1 MDKSSKGVFVTQK
14 KNGQTSFRTSLTYR
28 NKHIAL
34 GSFDTMDT
42 AKKVYDEGQR
52 ILADAEINVEDYSD
66 KYSISF
72 EKYVVLINF
81 RDSGLYCSNP
91 LIIRKNYISYY
102 FSVDEEYK
110 FSKDDLFF
118 YMSHKILRRG
128 NHLYVNDYGM
138 QLSLCARYGI
148 KSYAVNGKD
157 YCFVNGDITDYR
169 YENIE
174 ILNMYNGVEYVEG
187 PRKSGYRVKIH
198 VVGDLIVGYYDDVI
212 KAAIAYNKAIDIL
225 KKNGISK
232 DFNANYVEEINGK
245 VYAQIYSEIEINECI
260 YNRRG

>member
-1 MDKSSKGVFVTQK
+1 MEQSCKGVFVTQK
-14 KNGQTSFRTSLTYR
+14 KNGQLSFRTSLTYR

-34 GSFDTMDT
+34 GSFDSMDV
-42 AKKVYDEGQR
+42 ASRVYSEGLE
-52 ILADAEINVEDYSD
+52 ILANTDIAIENYSSA
-66 KYSISF
+66 YAISF
-72 EKYVVLINF
+72 EKFVILINF

-91 LIIRKNYISYY
+91 LVVRKNYISYY

-110 FSKDDLFF
+110 FSKDDLF
-118 YMSHKILRRG
+118 YYASHKILRRG

-138 QLSLCARYGI
+138 QLSLGSRYGI
-148 KSYAVNGKD
+148 KGYAVEGRD
-157 YCFVNGDITDYR
+157 YRFVNGDNTDYR

-225 KKNGISK
+225 KKNGITR
-232 DFNANYVEEINGK
+232 DFNANYIEDINGK
-245 VYAQIYSEIEINECI
+245 VYAQIYSEVEINDCI